1 MNYIDLDLNLIKTFL
16 TVYECKSILLASK
29 KLYVSQPAVTKSIK
43 KLESFL
49 GGKLFIRTP
58 KGVIPTA
65 EGEQFNSI
73 CYNAIKILENG
84 INKFSTYGSLEEG
97 RINIGSSSTIIR
109 KLLLPFIEQF
119 NKKHPKIYIDI
130 TDANSEKLQKYL
142 KNGTI
147 DLAILNLPIAEQNLY
162 NITEVTA
169 TQDCFIAPADFE
181 KDFLSKQEIKNY
193 PLILQKRP
201 SSNRDYFEQM
211 CADND
216 ISYVPNIEMSS
227 FGLMT
232 DFVSKNMGIAF
243 TVKEF
248 ILDDLQ
254 KGRVKVL
261 KTDLK
266 MKPRKVGVLTLN
278 GSANSFVCQT
288 FIDELVEYFK
298 KQTKK

>member
-29 KLYVSQPAVTKSIK
+29 KLYISQPAVTNSIK

-65 EGEQFNSI
+65 EGEQFNSV

-162 NITEVTA
+162 NITEVT
-169 TQDCFIAPADFE
+169 TTHDCFIAPAGFE

-211 CADND
+211 CADNN
-216 ISYVPNIEMSS
+216 INYVPNIEMSS

-248 ILDDLQ
+248 VLDDLQ
-254 KGRVKVL
+254 KSRVKVL
-261 KTDLK
+261 NTDLK
-266 MKPRKVGVLTLN
+266 IKPRKVGVLTLN
-278 GSANSFVCQT
+278 GSVNSFVCQT
-288 FIDELVEYFK
+288 FINELVEYFK